1 MEDSKIIELFFER
14 SEQAIV
20 ELSKKYEKLCLKTAN
35 NILKNESDAEE
46 CVNDAWFGVWNS
58 VPPQRPEYLL
68 GYVLKIVRNNAVKR
82 YHYNTAEKR
91 NNFYDIVLDELEECI
106 ADTKN
111 GYVDDTLTNAI
122 NEFLLDLDKNDRIM
136 FVKRYFY
143 AEPVTDIARVFG
155 KNAHYVSV
163 RLSRIRNKLKIYLKK
178 EGISI

>member
-1 MEDSKIIELFFER
+1 MDDSKIIELFFER

-20 ELSKKYEKLCLKTAN
+20 ELSKKYGKLCLKTAN

-58 VPPQRPEYLL
+58 IPPQEPEYLL
-68 GYVLKIVRNNAVKR
+68 GYILKIVRNNALKR
-82 YHYNTAEKR
+82 YNYNTAEKR
-91 NNFYDIVLDELEECI
+91 NNFYDVVLDELEECI
-106 ADTKN
+106 ADPKS
-111 GYVDDTLTNAI
+111 GYEEDTLANVI
-122 NEFLLDLDKNDRIM
+122 NNFLSELDKNDRIM

-143 AEPVTDIARVFG
+143 AEPVAEIAHAFG

-178 EGISI
+178 EDISI